1 MAHPVKN
8 WFKSQKHTQRF
19 HPSWIV
25 IVVVVTAALWA
36 TMWFVADK
44 TGKEI
49 ADATGHPATT
59 TKQPGSSS
67 PGAPADAP
75 ATAAAPEPGDTAPG
89 SGAQKD
95 SALRPASFT
104 PPAPDAIPEGPF
116 GDAVRLGRNI
126 FNDTQTYAKAYVGNG
141 LNCVNCH
148 LDEGRKA
155 DSAPLWGAFAMF
167 PAYRD
172 KNKKVNSYEDRL
184 TGCFRFSMNG
194 KAPPPGSKELIA
206 LMSYS
211 YWLAHGAP
219 TGVELPGRGYPKV
232 ADPLQTP
239 DAKRG
244 EKLFMANC
252 AICHGADGQGTKLKT
267 GRYAFPPLWG
277 GDSFNGGAGMSKD
290 HNAAAFIQANMPLG
304 QGGTLSDQEAW
315 DIAHFMNSHSRPPD
329 PRKKGE

>member
-1 MAHPVKN
+1 MAEPVKN
-8 WFKSQKHTQRF
+8 TQRF

-25 IVVVVTAALWA
+25 IVVLVTFAIAAI
-36 TMWFVADK
+36 MWFIAK
-44 TGKEI
+44 QSGEEI
-49 ADATGHPATT
+49 ADATGHTLGDPSAGGNQTAG
-59 TKQPGSSS
+59 Q
-67 PGAPADAP
+67 P
-75 ATAAAPEPGDTAPG
+75 ATAGKPAAGTPGQPAPG
-89 SGAQKD
+89 AAD
-95 SALRPASFT
+95 PNMRRAVFT
-104 PPAPDAIPEGPF
+104 PPDYDAIPEGPF
-116 GDAVRLGRNI
+116 GDAVRLGHNI
-126 FNDTQTYAKAYVGNG
+126 FVDTQTYAKGYVGNG

-148 LDEGRKA
+148 LDAGRKP
-155 DSAPLWGAFAMF
+155 DSAPLWAAYSMF

-211 YWLAHGAP
+211 FWLAKGAP
-219 TGVELPGRGYPKV
+219 TGEEMPGRGYPV
-232 ADPLQTP
+232 PADPLQTP
-239 DAKRG
+239 DVKRG

-277 GDSFNGGAGMSKD
+277 NDSFNGGAGMSKD